1 MEMTETTS
9 SITNKALMTESAAAD
24 FLGVSIRTM
33 QAWRV
38 RGGGPRYAKMGK
50 AVRYRPSDLDAFVAE
65 NMAASTSEVG
75 AL

>member
-1 MEMTETTS
+1 MQAATTT
-9 SITNKALMTESAAAD
+9 TNNSLMTEAAAAD

-50 AVRYRPSDLDAFVAE
+50 AVRYRPSDLEAFVTE
-65 NMAASTSEVG
+65 RLAASTSEVDSRS
-75 AL
+75 